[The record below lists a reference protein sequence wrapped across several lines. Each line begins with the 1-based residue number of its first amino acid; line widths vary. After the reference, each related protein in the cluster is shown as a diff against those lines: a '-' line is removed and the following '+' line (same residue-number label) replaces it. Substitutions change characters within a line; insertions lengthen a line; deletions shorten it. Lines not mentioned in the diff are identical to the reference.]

1 LWGEEGWF
9 SDGAWLGA
17 AKPQPDSLFV
27 EGHACPAA
35 CHVLQIFFLLVLWD
49 FASGDVR
56 FAEFAPLLIANSL
69 RVVARAHEQSAKFDA
84 FFRAFAM
91 EGLLPSFALFHF
103 EFRKLVQVNELVA
116 LLLSASLFSIFA
128 LAFFSLFSL
137 LPPIPLIGVV
147 FLALQFGG
155 RVKGRWECDAESG
168 KEIIHMKVIKVD
180 HPLVHVF
187 SIRALVAVFEEE
199 LDLFVYSPK
208 DFSCETVVCGDSIF
222 VDDVVLGDLYG
233 KILELN
239 CQDTSFSKN
248 ELAGQRECFHL
259 EEEGVEVLRN

>member
-1 LWGEEGWF
+1 MRGEEGWF

-27 EGHACPAA
+27 EGCACPAA

-56 FAEFAPLLIANSL
+56 FAEFAPLLVANSL
-69 RVVARAHEQSAKFDA
+69 LVVARAHERSAKFDA
-84 FFRAFAM
+84 FVRAFAL

-103 EFRKLVQVNELVA
+103 EFRKLVQVNKLVA

-128 LAFFSLFSL
+128 LAFFSLLSL
-137 LPPIPLIGVV
+137 LPPIPLVGVV
-147 FLALQFGG
+147 FLALQFDGH
-155 RVKGRWECDAESG
+155 VKGRWEHDAELG
-168 KEIIHMKVIKVD
+168 KENIHMKVVKVD
-180 HPLVHVF
+180 HPLVHIF

-199 LDLFVYSPK
+199 LDLFIYSPK
-208 DFSCETVVCGDSIF
+208 NFSCETVVSGNSIF
-222 VDDVVLGDLYG
+222 VDNVVLGNLYS

-239 CQDTSFSKN
+239 HQDTSFSKN
-248 ELAGQRECFHL
+248 ELAGQRECFDL
-259 EEEGVEVLRN
+259 E

>member
-1 LWGEEGWF
+1 V
-9 SDGAWLGA
+9 WLGA
-17 AKPQPDSLFV
+17 AKPQPNSLFI

-49 FASGDVR
+49 FASGDMR
-56 FAEFAPLLIANSL
+56 FAEFAPLLEANSL
-69 RVVARAHEQSAKFDA
+69 RVVARAHERSMKFDA
-84 FFRAFAM
+84 FVRTFAL
-91 EGLLPSFALFHF
+91 EGLLLSFALFHF
-103 EFRKLVQVNELVA
+103 EFRKLVQVNKLVA

-128 LAFFSLFSL
+128 LAFFSVFSL
-137 LPPIPLIGVV
+137 LP
-147 FLALQFGG
+147 
-155 RVKGRWECDAESG
+155 
-168 KEIIHMKVIKVD
+168 MKVVEVD

-187 SIRALVAVFEEE
+187 LIHALAVVFEEE

-208 DFSCETVVCGDSIF
+208 DFSCKTVLSSNSIF
-222 VDDVVLGDLYG
+222 VDNVVLGNLYG

-248 ELAGQRECFHL
+248 ELAGQRECFDL

>member
-1 LWGEEGWF
+1 MNAV
-9 SDGAWLGA
+9 DGRSCRGKKGGFLMGHGRALLSPNPIPYSLRGA
-17 AKPQPDSLFV
+17 
-27 EGHACPAA
+27 HALQ
-35 CHVLQIFFLLVLWD
+35 HVMYCRYSSFLSCGI
-49 FASGDVR
+49 FASGDMH
-56 FAEFAPLLIANSL
+56 FAEFAPLLVANSL
-69 RVVARAHEQSAKFDA
+69 HVVARAHERSAKFGA
-84 FFRAFAM
+84 IVCAFAL

-137 LPPIPLIGVV
+137 LPPIPLVGVV

-155 RVKGRWECDAESG
+155 RVKGRWEHDAELE
-168 KEIIHMKVIKVD
+168 KENIHMKVVKVD

-187 SIRALVAVFEEE
+187 LIHALAVVFEEE

-208 DFSCETVVCGDSIF
+208 DFSCKTVLSSNSIF
-222 VDDVVLGDLYG
+222 VDNVVLGNLYG

-239 CQDTSFSKN
+239 C
-248 ELAGQRECFHL
+248 
-259 EEEGVEVLRN
+259 